1 MLSAAQCRMARAA
14 LQWAVKDLAREAKMS
29 RTTIIR
35 FENGH
40 AAPIPATLTVL
51 RQVFEK
57 HGLEFIDDEH
67 RRGVIVRER
76 K

>member
-1 MLSAAQCRMARAA
+1 MARAA
-14 LQWAVKDLAREAKMS
+14 LQWTVKDLAREAKMS

-40 AAPIPATLTVL
+40 AEPIAATLTVL

-57 HGLEFIDDEH
+57 HGLEFIEDG
-67 RRGVIVRER
+67 RGRGVIAPE
-76 K
+76 KK